1 MNTELTAPEQRSQDA
16 SFVTTC
22 CWQALRERL
31 PLPWLT
37 PPATPPCPKKTYRSH
52 YVYRPATDLDN
63 PVTWAR
69 LSDFDLV
76 LRLIDFD
83 GLRPVLA
90 QRLGWVSARGYEPF
104 DPVSFFLLL
113 GWQITNHW
121 NRTETLRH
129 LADDRYADY
138 AYRCGFENGVFPT
151 EGGVRH
157 FLTALGQHS
166 TGELITVDA
175 DQHLQVGEQRL
186 NDLIA
191 QSVELIRTADL
202 LSADAWAHALICPDG
217 MIHAAASRLDC
228 TTVAATCYQPTTP
241 ATPRSCP
248 AKDKGHQGCDC
259 TTLACM
265 SVCHHAPARDAEA
278 RVVYYAGSNRP
289 AASPNQPTN
298 PGTATAPRGKLFYGY
313 RSLPLQL
320 SDATRRFSV
329 ILSDDFR
336 PANEREE
343 PPIAAQL
350 LQLSERYPTLHVDA
364 VAGDAA
370 FGCDLTLRLVHD
382 QLRARRVIDL
392 RAHET
397 DRDKS
402 QWPVRGYDDKGR
414 PVCPFGYTFTANG
427 FDPTRRRHKWLCEH
441 ACQHGRTPCVQLPE
455 VVYPPPE
462 CAYLG
467 SAHPHGE
474 VRNIAARFGDGSIR
488 LVRDIPVGTPTWKA
502 FYHRARNAVESRN
515 ATMESWGLK
524 RLPVYGLPRGKALV
538 FQADVWLNLTTLA
551 RLVREATL
559 ANPVM

>member
-1 MNTELTAPEQRSQDA
+1 MNAELTAQDA
-16 SFVTTC
+16 TFVATC
-22 CWQALRERL
+22 SWQALRERL
-31 PLPWLT
+31 PLHWPT
-37 PPATPPCPKKTYRSH
+37 PPSTPTCPKKAYRSH
-52 YVYRPATDLDN
+52 YVYRAATDLAN
-63 PVTWAR
+63 PATGES

-104 DPVSFFLLL
+104 DPLSFFLLV
-113 GWQITNHW
+113 GWQITNRW
-121 NRTETLRH
+121 TRTATLHH
-129 LADDRYADY
+129 LAEDRYADY
-138 AYRCGFENGVFPT
+138 AQRFGFENSIFPT

-157 FLTALGQHS
+157 FLTTLGQHS
-166 TGELITVDA
+166 EGELITVEAEQQLD
-175 DQHLQVGEQRL
+175 VGWPRL
-186 NDLIA
+186 NEWIV
-191 QSVELIRTADL
+191 QSVELIRAAGR
-202 LSADAWAHALICPDG
+202 LSADAWAKALICPDG

-228 TTVAATCYQPTTP
+228 TAVTAPCYQPTT
-241 ATPRSCP
+241 AQAPRPCP
-248 AKDKGHQGCDC
+248 AKDKGHQGCAC
-259 TTLACM
+259 NTLACA
-265 SVCHHAPARDAEA
+265 SVCQHAPSREAEA

-289 AASPNQPTN
+289 EASPNQPTN
-298 PGTATAPRGKLFYGY
+298 PGAGTSPRGKLFYGY

-320 SDATRRFSV
+320 SEATRRFSL
-329 ILSDDFR
+329 ILSDDVR

-350 LQLSERYPTLHVDA
+350 LQLSELYPTLHVDA

-382 QLRARRVIDL
+382 RLRARRVIDL

-397 DRDKS
+397 DRDKL

-427 FDPTRRRHKWLCEH
+427 FDAMRLRHKGVWGQV
-441 ACQHGRTPCVQLPE
+441 CQLGRTPCVQLPE
-455 VVYPPPE
+455 VIYPPPE

-467 SAHPHGE
+467 KAHPHGE
-474 VRNIAARFGDGSIR
+474 VRNIAERFGDGSIR
-488 LVRDIPVGTPTWKA
+488 WVRDIPVGTPTWKDY
-502 FYHRARNAVESRN
+502 YHRARHAVESRN
-515 ATMESWGLK
+515 ATMENWGLK

-559 ANPVM
+559 ASQVT